1 MKKIFSVKVITLF
14 PDSFPG
20 TLGLGVIGKAFK
32 NKLWKLQA
40 IDIRNFGKGN
50 HNKVDDTTAG
60 GGPGMIL
67 KADVLSGAIDK
78 SLKNIKDKKK
88 MPIIYLSPRGKPLTQ
103 SKVKKLSKNDGI
115 ILLCG
120 RYEGVDQRA
129 LDKYKIEEVSLGDFI
144 LAGGEIAAQAT
155 LEAII
160 RLIPGVLGDSESL
173 NNESFSS
180 DLLEYPQ
187 YTRPRIWK
195 NIEIPQV
202 LNSGNHKKID
212 AWRKDMSKKL
222 TKKNRP
228 DLWEKHKKKQDIK

>member
-1 MKKIFSVKVITLF
+1 MATRKSHILF
-14 PDSFPG
+14 
-20 TLGLGVIGKAFK
+20 IG
-32 NKLWKLQA
+32 
-40 IDIRNFGKGN
+40 FG
-50 HNKVDDTTAG
+50 HLA
-60 GGPGMIL
+60 
-67 KADVLSGAIDK
+67 K
-78 SLKNIKDKKK
+78 SLLSPNLRKNYLIHYINSKKSICSVKDKKK
-88 MPIIYLSPRGKPLTQ
+88 MPIIYLSPRSKPLTQ

>member
-1 MKKIFSVKVITLF
+1 
-14 PDSFPG
+14 
-20 TLGLGVIGKAFK
+20 
-32 NKLWKLQA
+32 
-40 IDIRNFGKGN
+40 
-50 HNKVDDTTAG
+50 
-60 GGPGMIL
+60 MIL

-78 SLKNIKDKKK
+78 SLKSVKDKKR

-120 RYEGVDQRA
+120 RYEGVDQRV

>member
-1 MKKIFSVKVITLF
+1 M
-14 PDSFPG
+14 
-20 TLGLGVIGKAFK
+20 
-32 NKLWKLQA
+32 
-40 IDIRNFGKGN
+40 
-50 HNKVDDTTAG
+50 
-60 GGPGMIL
+60 
-67 KADVLSGAIDK
+67 
-78 SLKNIKDKKK
+78 
-88 MPIIYLSPRGKPLTQ
+88 
-103 SKVKKLSKNDGI
+103 
-115 ILLCG
+115 
-120 RYEGVDQRA
+120 
-129 LDKYKIEEVSLGDFI
+129 
-144 LAGGEIAAQAT
+144 
-155 LEAII
+155 EAII

>member
-1 MKKIFSVKVITLF
+1 MSSYF
-14 PDSFPG
+14 
-20 TLGLGVIGKAFK
+20 
-32 NKLWKLQA
+32 
-40 IDIRNFGKGN
+40 
-50 HNKVDDTTAG
+50 TT
-60 GGPGMIL
+60 
-67 KADVLSGAIDK
+67 
-78 SLKNIKDKKK
+78 
-88 MPIIYLSPRGKPLTQ
+88 
-103 SKVKKLSKNDGI
+103 
-115 ILLCG
+115 
-120 RYEGVDQRA
+120 
-129 LDKYKIEEVSLGDFI
+129 
-144 LAGGEIAAQAT
+144 GGEIAAQAT

-173 NNESFSS
+173 NNESFSF

-212 AWRKDMSKKL
+212 AWRKDMSKKH

>member
-1 MKKIFSVKVITLF
+1 MTPDGEMLNQKIS
-14 PDSFPG
+14 
-20 TLGLGVIGKAFK
+20 
-32 NKLWKLQA
+32 NKLSL
-40 IDIRNFGKGN
+40 KGN
-50 HNKVDDTTAG
+50 
-60 GGPGMIL
+60 I
-67 KADVLSGAIDK
+67 
-78 SLKNIKDKKK
+78 
-88 MPIIYLSPRGKPLTQ
+88 
-103 SKVKKLSKNDGI
+103 I
-115 ILLCG
+115 ILCG
-120 RYEGVDQRA
+120 HYKGVDQRVR
-129 LDKYKIEEVSLGDFI
+129 DSLITMEISIGDYV
-144 LAGGEIAAQAT
+144 LSGGELPAAV
-155 LEAII
+155 LCDSII

>member
-1 MKKIFSVKVITLF
+1 MKKIFSIKVITLF

-20 TLGLGVIGKAFK
+20 TLSLGVIGKAFK
-32 NKLWKLQA
+32 NKLWKLQT